1 MNDLD
6 LDKLFNPKN
15 IALIGASATLGKW
28 GSIILFNILNG
39 GFEGTVYPVNP
50 KERSILELDCYSA
63 VGDIPE
69 PVDLA
74 MITTRAQTVPS
85 LIDECGAKG
94 IPFVIVVT
102 SNFKE
107 AGPKGARLEHEIV
120 EKARGYGMRIVGP
133 NTMGIFSAGPH
144 LHALMPPVI
153 PLHGPVS
160 MFSQSGNLGTQM
172 LAWGESQ
179 GVGFEKFVSSGN
191 EGDLTCVDYLRYFAK
206 DETTRVILAYLEGV
220 GDDSELLPVAR
231 EISKKKPIIVFKGG
245 RTEAGSHAAAS
256 HRGAVAGSIH
266 IYKSVFHQ
274 TGMIEVSSSQGLL
287 DCAKAFSSLP
297 IPRGNR
303 VAILTRGG
311 GWGVITADACEENG
325 LVVPQLPDDLIRKM
339 SRILPEYWSHGNPV
353 DMVAVIT
360 QQPFLQ
366 CLEMLANWKGID
378 AIITAGGRVDMT
390 IKPSQRSK
398 LPDEIKKALVDFSD
412 PANRY
417 ARPKD
422 KISMGIEKLIE
433 QTGKPII
440 ELALFSSVLNGDSS
454 EHDHTISFP
463 TPERAV
469 QVLHLMVEY
478 RRFLNSSV

>member
-1 MNDLD
+1 MNALD

-50 KERSILELDCYSA
+50 KEKFIFEVECYPT

-74 MITTRAQTVPS
+74 MITTPSQTVPS

-102 SNFKE
+102 SNFSE
-107 AGPKGARLEHEIV
+107 TGSEGTRLEREIV

-133 NTMGIFSAGPH
+133 NTMGIFSANAH
-144 LHALMPPVI
+144 LQALMPPVI

-172 LAWGESQ
+172 LAWGESE

-206 DETTRVILAYLEGV
+206 DEATRVILAYLEGV
-220 GDDSELLPVAR
+220 DPESELLSVAK
-231 EISKKKPIIVFKGG
+231 EISKKKPIIVLKGG
-245 RTEAGSHAAAS
+245 RTDIGGKAAAS
-256 HRGAVAGSIH
+256 HSGAMAGSTH
-266 IYKSVFHQ
+266 IYKAVFRQ
-274 TGMIEVSSSQGLL
+274 TGMVEVSSSQGLI
-287 DCAKAFSSLP
+287 DCAKAFSYLP

-311 GWGVITADACEENG
+311 GWGVITADACEEND
-325 LVVPQLPDDLIRKM
+325 LVVPPLPDDLIEKFNK
-339 SRILPEYWSHGNPV
+339 ILPEYWSHGNPV

-360 QQPFLQ
+360 QQPFLE
-366 CLEMLANWKGID
+366 CLEILANWDGID
-378 AIITAGGRVDMT
+378 AIITSGGT
-390 IKPSQRSK
+390 GGITLKSTKRSK
-398 LPDEIKKALVDFSD
+398 LPEGVKAALVDSSN
-412 PANRY
+412 PSKKNSR
-417 ARPKD
+417 RED
-422 KISMGIEKLIE
+422 KTITLIKELIE
-433 QTGKPII
+433 RTGKPII
-440 ELALFSSVLNGDSS
+440 DENLFPSELDMDSL
-454 EHDHTISFP
+454 EPIQPVSFP

-469 QVLHLMVEY
+469 QVLHLMAEY
-478 RRFLNSSV
+478 RRFLNSSI